1 MIEVIIIL
9 FLHQPPAEIKKNKTI
24 IININTA
31 NPTKTKMNNN
41 KKFR

>member
-1 MIEVIIIL
+1 MIEVIIL
-9 FLHQPPAEIKKNKTI
+9 FLHQQPAEIKKNKTI